1 MTGWNLERA
10 TLQKN
15 QRTSCARDNFPRGML
30 YGLIL
35 VAPFWTA
42 AIAIVWA
49 VRS

>member
-1 MTGWNLERA
+1 MTVQRLERA
-10 TLQKN
+10 RLQDHP
-15 QRTSCARDNFPRGML
+15 RAACARGNPARGMF

-42 AIAIVWA
+42 AIVWA

>member
-1 MTGWNLERA
+1 MTEYRLASR
-10 TLQKN
+10 TLRN
-15 QRTSCARDNFPRGML
+15 SQRNVCSNPARGFF

-42 AIAIVWA
+42 ALAIVWA